1 VREAL
6 SRLDDPGRPQ
16 VPLCIAL
23 AGASLCGAL
32 IAWIGARSGTQAIEH
47 AYLTST
53 AVLWYIAAFTFAAEG
68 IALLTSIFGL
78 ASRAHRRQALRIA
91 AMFVFVSAVGLI
103 AMLVAFGVLDVT
115 LSANHGE

>member
-1 VREAL
+1 MREAL
-6 SRLDDPGRPQ
+6 SRLDDPARPQ

-32 IAWIGARSGTQAIEH
+32 IAWIGARTGTHALEH

-53 AVLWYIAAFTFAAEG
+53 AVLWYIAAFTFAADA
-68 IALLTSIFGL
+68 IALLTSLVGL
-78 ASRAHRRQALRIA
+78 ASRAHRRQARIA